1 MIPVRNYLLE
11 SKVIH
16 GRIIFVFGLVA
27 ILALILV
34 VRLGYLQIYQH
45 QRFTTLAQNNRIDFF
60 ALPPVRGIVY
70 DRNGEVLAQ
79 NFRVFNLEVLPDK
92 VDDMDELLAS
102 LGQFIEL
109 TDTHLEQFR
118 TLLKRR
124 PSFERQTL
132 KANLNE
138 EEAAILAVNQH
149 RYPGAELRARLQRY
163 YPKGELTSHVIG
175 YVGRISTHDLENIDN
190 QAYRG
195 MEYIG
200 KSGIE
205 AYYEST
211 LLGQSGVE
219 RVETNAHGRIVR
231 TLEQSAPDTGET
243 IHLSLDIKLQ
253 QKAVE
258 ALKGY
263 EGAVVAIEPETGD
276 VLAFASVP
284 SYDPNPFVN
293 GISKTAYEKL
303 RSSIRRPLVNRA
315 LHGRYAPGSTIK
327 GFMALVGMEN
337 GIPNSTTSYCP
348 GWYSL
353 PGHKHRYRCWK
364 KPGHGLMDGHDA
376 IVQSCDVYFY
386 RMAKQLG
393 IDRMHDGMARFGF
406 GEQSGIDMLGEPSGL
421 MPSREWKQRVRNQ
434 VWYPGET
441 IITGI
446 GQGYMLVTPLQLAA
460 ATATLANRGKKF
472 TPRFLT
478 AIEHPQSQVQDVIDP
493 VLAGEETL
501 ADARFYD
508 LVINS
513 MRDVVHGARGTARRL
528 SQGIEY
534 EMAGKTGTAQV
545 KSIAQNQEY
554 DEETT
559 EKKFKDHSLF
569 VGFAP
574 LDNPKIAIAV
584 VVEHAGSGSRVAAPI
599 ARKLIDYYLINRLQ
613 LFEAPDSTTQNLVS
627 QG

>member
-11 SKVIH
+11 SKVVH
-16 GRIIFVFGLVA
+16 GRIIFVFALVA
-27 ILALILV
+27 VLALILV

-92 VDDMDELLAS
+92 VDDMEALLAE

-163 YPKGELTSHVIG
+163 YPRGELTAHVIG

-190 QAYRG
+190 QVYRG

-205 AYYEST
+205 AFYEST

-263 EGAVVAIEPETGD
+263 EGAVVAIEPESGD

-337 GIPNSTTSYCP
+337 GIPHSTTSYCP
-348 GWYSL
+348 GWFSL
-353 PGHKHRYRCWK
+353 PGRKHRYRCWK

-393 IDRMHDGMARFGF
+393 IDRMHDGMVRFGF
-406 GEQSGIDMLGEPSGL
+406 GEESGIDMLGEPSGL
-421 MPSREWKQRVRNQ
+421 MPSREWKQRARNQ

-478 AIEHPQSQVQDVIDP
+478 AIEHPQSQVQDIIDP
-493 VLAGEETL
+493 ELAGVESL
-501 ADARFYD
+501 ADSRFYD
-508 LVINS
+508 LVIKS
-513 MRDVVHGARGTARRL
+513 MQDVVHGARGTARRL

-554 DEETT
+554 DEKTT
-559 EKKFKDHSLF
+559 ENKCKDPSLF
-569 VGFAP
+569 IGFAP
-574 LDNPKIAIAV
+574 LDDPKIAIAV

-599 ARKLIDYYLINRLQ
+599 ARKLIDYYLINRLG
-613 LFEAPDSTTQNLVS
+613 LFNGQDSTTQNLVS